1 MYVRWISLVS
11 NDYAFCPLDPFI
23 FLCYSYHMTIA
34 MRIWWYLLLISLV
47 ASAAMAVPRG
57 EYLRV
62 RGTVSPVSLQNGVEV
77 SAQLAGL
84 AGKTLELE
92 GTVACTFDGKN
103 GPGFILTLPG
113 NQLVTVLS
121 AQPDP
126 MVQAGY
132 TLQTLARVPADG
144 GELLRC
150 VTLTTVGDYDIPT
163 QPVLPK
169 LTYVATVPPPPEVP
183 AIVAPPAPA
192 PAQSVS
198 LPGYLRADVVN
209 AYADC
214 ISEYNHHLDYNARY
228 GIAYNILKKSAEME
242 MDPRLIFALIRAE
255 SDFDQ
260 YCVSHAG
267 ASGLGQLMPETAAG
281 MGITDIFDVE
291 QNIEGSVRELHD
303 CLDTFGDVK
312 LALAGYN
319 AGCGAV
325 RKYGGIPPYRETQNY
340 VRTVWSL
347 YCALAGKN
355 E

>member
-1 MYVRWISLVS
+1 MNLSVRIYW
-11 NDYAFCPLDPFI
+11 A
-23 FLCYSYHMTIA
+23 
-34 MRIWWYLLLISLV
+34 LLLLAL
-47 ASAAMAVPRG
+47 ASTITSAIPRG

-77 SAQLAGL
+77 NAQLADL
-84 AGKTLELE
+84 SGKTLELE

-103 GPGFILTLPG
+103 GLGFMLMLPG
-113 NQLVTVLS
+113 NQLVTVLY
-121 AQPDP
+121 ALPDP
-126 MVQAGY
+126 MLQGGY

-144 GELLRC
+144 GELLQC
-150 VTLTTVGDYDIPT
+150 LALTTVGDYDIPT
-163 QPVLPK
+163 QPALPM
-169 LTYVATVPPPPEVP
+169 LSYVATVPPPPEVP
-183 AIVAPPAPA
+183 VIVAPPAPA
-192 PAQSVS
+192 PAPSVA
-198 LPGYLRADVVN
+198 LPSHLRGDVVN
-209 AYADC
+209 AYAER

-228 GIAYNILKKSAEME
+228 GIAYNILQKSAEMD

-260 YCVSHAG
+260 YCVSSAG
-267 ASGLGQLMPETAAG
+267 ASGLGQMMPGTAAG

-291 QNIEGSVRELHD
+291 QNIEGSVRELRD

-325 RKYGGIPPYRETQNY
+325 RKYGGIPPYKETQNY

-347 YCALAGKN
+347 YCELAGKN